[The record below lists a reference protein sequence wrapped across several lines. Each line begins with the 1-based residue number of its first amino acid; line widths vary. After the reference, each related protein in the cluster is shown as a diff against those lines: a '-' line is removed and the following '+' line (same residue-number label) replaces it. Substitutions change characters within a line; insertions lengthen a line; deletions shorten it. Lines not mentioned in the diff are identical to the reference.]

1 MDVKFINPFL
11 DGAAEVIK
19 TMAFMDAVPGK
30 PFLKKDDTAKGD
42 ISGIIGITGDAT
54 GSLAISFSE
63 GCLWGIAGSMLGE
76 TYSETTQEVLDC
88 AGELTNMI
96 SGVAR
101 TNMERMGMKV
111 FAAIP
116 SVIFG
121 KDHTIR
127 HILNSP
133 SIVIPFS
140 TDSGEFVVDVC
151 IRTTEAKA
159 KSKENYQV
167 INRRTADLIP
177 SQQPQAVKETA
188 SVKATFD
195 VMKPEQPEQEVQE
208 EKSRRDLLKEAIDAM
223 VDARR
228 EIQKLLSSQPFMRR
242 EERKKLNEKVAIYD
256 KKIRKMKLDLT
267 ALDVL
272 SKLTQDD
279 LDKPD
284 HQKALSELLIVSG

>member
-11 DGAAEVIK
+11 DGATEVIK
-19 TMAFMDAVPGK
+19 TMAFMEAVPGK

-54 GSLAISFSE
+54 GSLAISFTE
-63 GCLWGIAGSMLGE
+63 GCIWGITGSMLGE
-76 TYSETTQEVLDC
+76 TYTDTTQEVLDA
-88 AGELTNMI
+88 AGEITNMI

-101 TNMERMGMKV
+101 TNMEKMGLKV

-121 KDHTIR
+121 RDHTIR

-140 TDSGEFVVDVC
+140 TQTGEFVVDVC
-151 IRTTEAKA
+151 IRTTETQAR
-159 KSKENYQV
+159 SKENYQV
-167 INRRTADLIP
+167 INRRTAELI
-177 SQQPQAVKETA
+177 SLQPEKN
-188 SVKATFD
+188 
-195 VMKPEQPEQEVQE
+195 KPEPLPCRVESTAQEQAQPAEEMRG
-208 EKSRRDLLKEAIDAM
+208 EKSHRDILKEALDAM
-223 VDARR
+223 IEARR
-228 EIQKLLSSQPFMRR
+228 DIQKLLSSQPFMRR
-242 EERKKLNEKVAIYD
+242 EDRKKLNEKVARYD

-272 SKLTQDD
+272 SRLAPED
-279 LDKPD
+279 LANPTIKK
-284 HQKALSELLIVSG
+284 HYQHY

>member
-1 MDVKFINPFL
+1 MDVRFINPFL

-19 TMAFMDAVPGK
+19 TMAFMDAVAGK
-30 PFLKKDDTAKGD
+30 PYLKKDDTAKGD

-63 GCLWGIAGSMLGE
+63 SCLWGIAGSMLGE

-140 TDSGEFVVDVC
+140 VNSGEFVVDVC
-151 IRTTEAKA
+151 IRTTEAQA
-159 KSKENYQV
+159 KSEENYQV

-177 SQQPQAVKETA
+177 PQQPRTATAPVPVQA
-188 SVKATFD
+188 KAD
-195 VMKPEQPEQEVQE
+195 VVEPKQPDTEIQD
-208 EKSRRDLLKEAIDAM
+208 EKSRRDALKEALDAM
-223 VDARR
+223 VESRR

-242 EERKKLNEKVAIYD
+242 DERKKLNDRVALYD

-272 SKLTQDD
+272 SKLTQEN
-279 LDKPD
+279 LDNPTIKK
-284 HQKALSELLIVSG
+284 HYQHY

>member
-11 DGAAEVIK
+11 GGAAEVIK
-19 TMAFMDAVPGK
+19 TMAFMDAVAGK
-30 PFLKKDDTAKGD
+30 PYLKKDDTAKGD

-63 GCLWGIAGSMLGE
+63 HCIWGIAGSMLGE
-76 TYSETTQEVLDC
+76 TYNETTQEVLDC

-101 TNMERMGMKV
+101 TNMERMGLKV

-127 HILNSP
+127 HILNTP

-140 TDSGEFVVDVC
+140 TSTGEFVVDVC
-151 IRTTEAKA
+151 IRTTEAQA
-159 KSKENYQV
+159 RSEENYQV

-177 SQQPQAVKETA
+177 PQQPRTATAPAPVQA
-188 SVKATFD
+188 KAD
-195 VMKPEQPEQEVQE
+195 VVEPKQPDTEIQD
-208 EKSRRDLLKEAIDAM
+208 EKIRRDALKEALDAM
-223 VDARR
+223 VESRR

-242 EERKKLNEKVAIYD
+242 DERKKLNDRVALYD

-279 LDKPD
+279 LDNPTIKK
-284 HQKALSELLIVSG
+284 HYQHY